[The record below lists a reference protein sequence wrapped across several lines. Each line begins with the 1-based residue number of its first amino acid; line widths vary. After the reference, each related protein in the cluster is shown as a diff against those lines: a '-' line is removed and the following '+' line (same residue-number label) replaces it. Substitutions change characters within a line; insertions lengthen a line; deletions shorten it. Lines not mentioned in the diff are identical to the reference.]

1 MPRYLL
7 AIHND
12 GRTLLKDT
20 RIDCDD
26 QEAARS
32 YAKRVVRELQQDGYD
47 DSSLIMTVKDAQ
59 GGLLF
64 SIPFVIRESSE
75 NITGTHCPRNGRDM

>member
-12 GRTLLKDT
+12 CRTLLEDT

-59 GGLLF
+59 GDLLF
-64 SIPFVIRESSE
+64 SIPFVLRESSE
-75 NITGTHCPRNGRDM
+75 IIAGTHRPRHGGDM